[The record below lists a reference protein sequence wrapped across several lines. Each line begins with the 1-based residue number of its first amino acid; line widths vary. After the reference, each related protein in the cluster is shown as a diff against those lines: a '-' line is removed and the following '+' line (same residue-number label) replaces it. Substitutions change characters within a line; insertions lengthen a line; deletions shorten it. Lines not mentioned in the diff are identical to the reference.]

1 MTVVGVWWQFN
12 IGVMVPYSPSRFVAL
27 AIIVCLLTP
36 LCVTARVQPTHGF
49 DIFSQEEEIQ
59 LGKENAAQVMKQLP
73 ILPDSDPVTQY
84 VQRLG
89 ARLAEHAPGYKWP
102 YGFHVVNV
110 KEINAFALP
119 GGPIFVNLGTIQAAD
134 NEAQLAGVMAHEIS
148 HVVQRHGTRAASKQM
163 GAQLPIA
170 ILGGI
175 LGNGTLAKAAELGI
189 TFGVGSYF
197 LKNSRRAE
205 SEADL
210 LGTDMMYDTGYE
222 PRQMAVFFEKL
233 EQQMGAGANSAVS
246 QLLSDHPNPGNRVE
260 AVTREVKTLMPRTY
274 LADSADF
281 RQIKTRVAGM
291 KPLSSQEVAA
301 MQKQDGAPTTTGQP
315 AADVAP
321 SSNFKPFQHNEYE
334 ISYPENWQV
343 FGDQSSNVTIAPSAG
358 VSQNAVAYGVMIAN
372 YQPEDSSATLDAA
385 THQLL
390 ASLRQS
396 NPDLKQ
402 IGNDENVR
410 VNGVAGKSV
419 DLIGNSPIKDAQGK
433 AMAERDWVV
442 TLRRRDGTMLY
453 LVFISPEREFGVM
466 RLTFERMLMSLR
478 LW

>member
-1 MTVVGVWWQFN
+1 MAGMN
-12 IGVMVPYSPSRFVAL
+12 RYSPCTRILAL
-27 AIIVCLLTP
+27 SLIVLFGVSPCLE
-36 LCVTARVQPTHGF
+36 ARVDPTHGF
-49 DIFSQEEEIQ
+49 DIFSQDEEIQ
-59 LGKENAAQVMKQLP
+59 LGKENAAQVMKQMP
-73 ILPDSDPVTQY
+73 VLPDSDPVTQY

-89 ARLAEHAPGYKWP
+89 AHLADHAPGYKWP
-102 YGFHVVNV
+102 YSFHVVNV

-119 GGPIFVNLGTIQAAD
+119 GGPIFVNLGTVQAAD

-163 GAQLPIA
+163 GAQLPLA

-175 LGNGTLAKAAELGI
+175 LGNSTLAKAAELGI
-189 TFGVGSYF
+189 SFGVGSYF
-197 LKNSRRAE
+197 LKNSRQSE

-210 LGTDMMYDTGYE
+210 LGTDIMYDSGYE

-233 EQQMGAGANSAVS
+233 EKQAGPGANSLVN
-246 QLLSDHPNPGNRVE
+246 QLLSDHPNPGNRIE
-260 AVTREVKTLMPRTY
+260 AVSSEVKTLMPRTY

-281 RQIKTRVAGM
+281 HQIKTRVAGM

-301 MQKQDGAPTTTGQP
+301 MQKQGGAPTVGEQP
-315 AADVAP
+315 ASDVAP
-321 SSNFKPFQHNEYE
+321 SANLKPFQHNEYE

-343 FGDQSSNVTIAPSAG
+343 FGDQSSNVTIAPPSG

-372 YQPEDSSATLDAA
+372 YQPENSGVKLDAA
-385 THQLL
+385 THELL

-402 IGNDENVR
+402 IGNAENIR

-419 DLIGNSPIKDAQGK
+419 DLIGSSPIRDAQGK
-433 AMAERDWVV
+433 ALAERDWVV
-442 TLRRRDGTMLY
+442 TTERHDGTVLY
-453 LVFISPEREFGVM
+453 LVFISPDKEFGSM
-466 RLTFERMLMSLR
+466 RPAFEEMLRSLR
-478 LW
+478 LR